1 MQGGGAG
8 TQVNFAD
15 FNSPVPASA
24 YRCQPECGNSVGGMT
39 NYCTTIYDN
48 FNPQVAYPTDVFKN
62 RPEWKSCRI
71 EYLGNVIHDPPTALS
86 PAAPATPTVP
96 DDSGPTTLAQS
107 GKPPVT
113 PAKPTQDPT
122 KPTTVPAEPNKDPP
136 NPTKDPSDPSNSPPG
151 NGDPPNDSPS
161 PDPPSNENNNSPT
174 GNDSPSNNNDEPLN
188 DNHLPAYSNNLPS
201 DSVSHNNSPG
211 HDDNT
216 EHNNDPSKDD
226 PSAPNPAGKII
237 QIIEQNGPNANSDN
251 SDPDDRQEPSASNDR
266 QDQSSQKSQEDAN
279 PNHRDS
285 LGATS
290 PAGGAVLTISG
301 QVYTATE
308 LPNRKL
314 VIDGTT
320 MDQGSPA
327 LTVHGAIVSAA
338 SKEVVV
344 DGKTTRMSTLTGP
357 KATQTDVAAIS
368 TVGPALDTSTKGSGG
383 GRSAKLATIYVLMVE
398 ITVTAVLA

>member
-1 MQGGGAG
+1 
-8 TQVNFAD
+8 
-15 FNSPVPASA
+15 
-24 YRCQPECGNSVGGMT
+24 MT

-48 FNPQVAYPTDVFKN
+48 LNPQVAYPTDVFN
-62 RPEWKSCRI
+62 IRPEWKSCRI

-86 PAAPATPTVP
+86 PAAPATLTVP
-96 DDSGPTTLAQS
+96 DDSGSTTPAQP

-122 KPTTVPAEPNKDPP
+122 KPTTVPEEPTKDPA
-136 NPTKDPSDPSNSPPG
+136 NPTKDPSDPSNSPLG
-151 NGDPPNDSPS
+151 NGDPPNDSPTNNS
-161 PDPPSNENNNSPT
+161 PSSDPLCNENNNPPS
-174 GNDSPSNNNDEPLN
+174 GNDSPSDN
-188 DNHLPAYSNNLPS
+188 NHLPANSNDLPS

-216 EHNNDPSKDD
+216 EHNNDPSKDH

-251 SDPDDRQEPSASNDR
+251 SDPDDRQEPCASNDR
-266 QDQSSQKSQEDAN
+266 QDQSSQNSQEDAN
-279 PNHRDS
+279 PNDPDS

-327 LTVHGAIVSAA
+327 LTVRGAIVSAA

-357 KATQTDVAAIS
+357 KATQTDADAIS
-368 TVGPALDTSTKGSGG
+368 TIDPALDTSTKGSGG
-383 GRSAKLATIYVLMVE
+383 GRSSKLATIYVLMVT